1 MEITKEELK
10 TIIQTAISDANKLDK
25 KNLLSWTIEECAIH
39 SGIGETKIRELVA
52 AEKTDFPFIKIGK
65 KAVIPVDLF
74 KSWLYEKARNQTG
87 I

>member
-10 TIIQTAISDANKLDK
+10 SIIQTAITDASKSE
-25 KNLLSWTIEECAIH
+25 KNSMLSWTIEQCAFH
-39 SGIGETKIRELVA
+39 SGIGETKIRELIA

-65 KAVIPVDLF
+65 KAVIPVDMF